1 MKRYYIHYNYYAT
14 ADVPVLAETEE
25 EALERAREVQLNLED
40 YDFTL
45 NEESVIDEEEVPDL
59 KSLIKE
65 AENILKG
72 KESIKLNPWP
82 TVTVLVWNGECMEPI
97 REIIENIYWDEER
110 EEIGFE
116 TDRCSEL
123 TISDIPDIERLE
135 LCQSII
141 KTQSHE

>member
-14 ADVPVLAETEE
+14 ADVPVLAESEA
-25 EALERAREVQLNLED
+25 EALQKARDVELQLSD

-45 NEESVIDEEEVPDL
+45 NEESIIDYEDVPDL

-65 AENILKG
+65 AENILK
-72 KESIKLNPWP
+72 KDESIELNPWP
-82 TVTVLVWNGECMEPI
+82 TVTILVWNGEYMEPI
-97 REIIENIYWDEER
+97 RETIENIYWDEER

-123 TISDIPDIERLE
+123 TILDIPDIEQIE
-135 LCQSII
+135 LCQTII
-141 KTQSHE
+141 KTQEQ

>member
-25 EALERAREVQLNLED
+25 EALQKAREVHLDLED

-45 NEESVIDEEEVPDL
+45 NEESIIDEEEVPDI

-65 AENILKG
+65 AENILKQSD
-72 KESIKLNPWP
+72 SIELNPWP
-82 TVTVLVWNGECMEPI
+82 TVTILVWNGEYMEPI
-97 REIIENIYWDEER
+97 RETIENIYWDEER

-123 TISDIPDIERLE
+123 TISDIPDIEQIE
-135 LCQSII
+135 LCQTII
-141 KTQSHE
+141 KTQEQ